1 MFNWV
6 AGAIAYRPGVLCGL
20 VIGHVFIL
28 HNQVWVA
35 EIFVRK
41 KTQRLYKCSLS
52 PSFTVFLI
60 SISSLSNLLYV
71 VFKILLV
78 Y

>member
-41 KTQRLYKCSLS
+41 KTQRLYKIPLPNSK
-52 PSFTVFLI
+52 P
-60 SISSLSNLLYV
+60 
-71 VFKILLV
+71 
-78 Y
+78 